1 MPAKSM
7 TIVMHADDLDKS
19 MAAFILASGAAAK
32 GMDVTM
38 FFTFWGLMAMKKGGA
53 DKVKLSKM
61 NMGGMGTWMM
71 KKVMKKHNVAA
82 LDELIKDCGELGV
95 RMVACEMTMEL
106 MNTPKESLRSEITEI
121 GGVGTYLDAASESN
135 VTLFI

>member
-1 MPAKSM
+1 MAAKSM

-19 MAAFILASGAAAK
+19 MAAFILAAGAAAK

-53 DKVKLSKM
+53 DKVKLSKFRM
-61 NMGGMGTWMM
+61 FTGFM
-71 KKVMKKHNVAA
+71 KSTMKKHNVAP
-82 LDELIKDCGELGV
+82 LDELIKDCGEMGV

-121 GGVGTYLDAASESN
+121 GGVGTYLDAAGESN
-135 VTLFI
+135 ITLFI

>member
-1 MPAKSM
+1 MAAKSM

-19 MAAFILASGAAAK
+19 MAAFILAAGAAAK

-53 DKVKLSKM
+53 DKVKLSKFRIFT
-61 NMGGMGTWMM
+61 GMM
-71 KKVMKKHNVAA
+71 KKVMKKNNVAT
-82 LDELIKDCGELGV
+82 LDELIKDCGEMGV

-106 MNTPKESLRSEITEI
+106 MNTPRESLRSEITEV

-135 VTLFI
+135 ITLFI